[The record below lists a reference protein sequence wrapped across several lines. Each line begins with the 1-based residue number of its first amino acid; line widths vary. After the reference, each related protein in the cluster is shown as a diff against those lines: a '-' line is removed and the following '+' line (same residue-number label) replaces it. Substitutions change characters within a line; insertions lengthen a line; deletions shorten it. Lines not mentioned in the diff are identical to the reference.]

1 MLIRPLLQRG
11 LTLIEL
17 MVSIAV
23 GMLLVLAITQFFVGQ
38 VIGNTD
44 LLKVT
49 RLNQE
54 LRAIMDLT
62 VRDIRRGG
70 YWADAVSGV
79 WYEGTPGVTANPLQS
94 ITVGSTVNP
103 DSTTTPGSSIKYAY
117 DANGNGAIDDD
128 ENFTIRLNTTDHSV
142 ELVQGINT
150 VTTTPLSDTG
160 TTTITALTFSPELFP
175 APVTITCVVPGSNP
189 VLTVRELKISVT
201 GRLSSD
207 ATVTRT
213 MQETVRIRADYI
225 VGACP
230 PVIT

>member
-1 MLIRPLLQRG
+1 MLIRPLRQRG
-11 LTLIEL
+11 VTLIEL

-23 GMLLVLAITQFFVGQ
+23 GMFLLMAITQFFTGQ
-38 VIGNTD
+38 IIGNAD

-70 YWADAVSGV
+70 YWGDAMRGV
-79 WYEGTPGVTANPLQS
+79 WYEGSPGVTANPLQS
-94 ITVGSTVNP
+94 ITVGSTLNP
-103 DSTTTPGSSIKYAY
+103 DSTAAVGGSLTYAY
-117 DANGNGAIDDD
+117 DVNGDGTIGDD
-128 ENFTIRLNTTDHSV
+128 ENFTIRLNTTNHSV

-213 MQETVRIRADYI
+213 MQETVRIRTDYI